1 MEPSTELSGAEPIM
15 EPWGDELSSAE
26 LSSAE
31 LSGTEPIV
39 DPSGAVPSIEPR
51 PLSDEC

>member
-26 LSSAE
+26 LSNA
-31 LSGTEPIV
+31 EPIIES
-39 DPSGAVPSIEPR
+39 SGAVPIINR
-51 PLSDEC
+51 QGH

>member
-15 EPWGDELSSAE
+15 EPWGAE

-31 LSGTEPIV
+31 LSNAEPIIES
-39 DPSGAVPSIEPR
+39 SGAVPIINR
-51 PLSDEC
+51 QGH